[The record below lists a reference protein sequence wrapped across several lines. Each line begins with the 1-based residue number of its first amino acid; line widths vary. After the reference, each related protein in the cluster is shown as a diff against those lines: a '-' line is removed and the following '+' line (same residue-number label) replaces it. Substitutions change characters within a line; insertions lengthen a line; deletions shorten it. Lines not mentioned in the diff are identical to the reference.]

1 MFLSPQAILNLNI
14 YVLVRENKI
23 IYKGMIYTNSI
34 YDLNFRLKINGKI
47 RRDSKE
53 TEEKVFPKPA
63 YSYSCLI
70 ALALK
75 NSITGSL
82 PVSEIYS
89 FMW

>member
-1 MFLSPQAILNLNI
+1 M
-14 YVLVRENKI
+14 
-23 IYKGMIYTNSI
+23 
-34 YDLNFRLKINGKI
+34 
-47 RRDSKE
+47 
-53 TEEKVFPKPA
+53 FPKPA

-75 NSITGSL
+75 NSTTGSL